1 MLDSNLEKFS
11 FRLRKR
17 FSRGPSRRRHR
28 VPRRSHADV
37 TVANVSHG
45 GGLGVSQR
53 LNDASRD
60 SPDAEVLL
68 APVEDLAGV
77 LLGHRGRSGFRV
89 GIKVLVAVDQFGVA
103 CGELHISRTGVT
115 NTVPLRY
122 CWTFWSSRGST
133 AALPFTPAKEELIWN
148 TIWTNTQQSFLVQ
161 FKMTMTPKTQIIP
174 RQCLQPAVNPIAPLG
189 FTSLA

>member
-60 SPDAEVLL
+60 SADAEVLL

-77 LLGHRGRSGFRV
+77 LLGHRSRSGLGV
-89 GIKVLVAVDQFGVA
+89 GVEVLVAVDELGVA
-103 CGELHISRTGVT
+103 GGELHLGRARLTHAVTFGHRWTLRPTGR
-115 NTVPLRY
+115 P
-122 CWTFWSSRGST
+122 T
-133 AALPFTPAKEELIWN
+133 APFSFTPGQRLK
-148 TIWTNTQQSFLVQ
+148 
-161 FKMTMTPKTQIIP
+161 
-174 RQCLQPAVNPIAPLG
+174 PAVHTVATLRLAG
-189 FTSLA
+189 FA